1 MAERITSMYHYLYTY
16 DVGRSIWVFS
26 RSNGFAEVPSYSRH
40 ETCPGQAQGL
50 VNVHEGLVLKP
61 GVRKGTLI
69 TEDIEIPEADWLVT
83 WWNADIAGSGSL
95 AVFLQ
100 VEVAGQWSSWY
111 LMGSWKHNPA
121 SKIFSDETG
130 GVLVDTLKLA
140 LPAHKFRLKL
150 EFSASTEQSIP
161 GSVLLRRVGVISRN
175 SAAQHSASKPYLLK
189 ESALLV
195 PRRSQMTE
203 DESIKNRI
211 CSPTCLAMS
220 LDYFGINLPTSF
232 VAASCF
238 DTGAQIFGNWSFNV
252 AALWSLG
259 LRARL
264 EYFLNFEFASAELY
278 TGKIL
283 IASIRYGKG
292 ELAGAPVQQTDGH
305 LVVVTGLKKD
315 KTKGYMV
322 LVNDPAAP
330 DVQTVQRAYPLEQFE
345 KAWNGYAYVIEGK
358 R

>member
-1 MAERITSMYHYLYTY
+1 MAERITSMYHYLNTY

-26 RSNGFAEVPSYSRH
+26 KSTGFAEVPSYSRH
-40 ETCPGQAQGL
+40 ESCPGKAQGL
-50 VNVHEGLVLKP
+50 ENAHEGLVLTS
-61 GVRKGTLI
+61 GARRGTLI
-69 TEDIEIPEADWLVT
+69 TDEIEIPDADWLT
-83 WWNADIAGSGSL
+83 PWWNADIAGSGGLS
-95 AVFLQ
+95 VYLQ
-100 VEVAGQWSSWY
+100 AEVSGQWSSWY
-111 LMGSWKHNPA
+111 PMGSWKHNPA
-121 SKIFSDETG
+121 SRTFSDETG

-140 LPAHKFRLKL
+140 KPARKFRLKL
-150 EFSASTEQSIP
+150 ELSAGTSPALP
-161 GSVLLRRVGVISRN
+161 GSVLLRRVGVITRS
-175 SAAQHSASKPYLLK
+175 SAGQHSASKPYLLK

-195 PRRSQMTE
+195 PRRTQMAE
-203 DESIKNRI
+203 DESVKNRI
-211 CSPTCLAMS
+211 CSPTCLAMA

-238 DTGAQIFGNWSFNV
+238 DTGAQIFGNWSFNI

-305 LVVVTGLKKD
+305 LVAVTGLKKD
-315 KTKGYMV
+315 KTKGYIV

-345 KAWNGYAYVIEGK
+345 KAWTGYAYVIEGK